1 MKLLVDKKEVITCAY
16 AKGEISRRAYW
27 LIENP
32 KYLIVQYLS
41 DVQDTSNEIHIH
53 KNEVIKKDFSL
64 SAFIPCYSFYDF
76 T

>member
-32 KYLIVQYLS
+32 KFVIVQYLS
-41 DVQDTSNEIHIH
+41 DAQEISKGIHI
-53 KNEVIKKDFSL
+53 NEVIDHHEISTIESHNFQNV
-64 SAFIPCYSFYDF
+64 A
-76 T
+76 

>member
-32 KYLIVQYLS
+32 KYVIVQYLS
-41 DVQDTSNEIHIH
+41 DSQEISKELHIEDKNMISHQEASTIESN
-53 KNEVIKKDFSL
+53 KFQNC
-64 SAFIPCYSFYDF
+64 A
-76 T
+76 

>member
-41 DVQDTSNEIHIH
+41 DVQDISSEVHIL
-53 KNEVIKKDFSL
+53 KNEMIDHHEISTIESDKFQN
-64 SAFIPCYSFYDF
+64 AA
-76 T
+76 

>member
-32 KYLIVQYLS
+32 KFVIVQYLS
-41 DVQDTSNEIHIH
+41 DAQEI
-53 KNEVIKKDFSL
+53 S
-64 SAFIPCYSFYDF
+64 
-76 T
+76 

>member
-32 KYLIVQYLS
+32 KYVIVQYLS
-41 DVQDTSNEIHIH
+41 DSQEISLGIH
-53 KNEVIKKDFSL
+53 THENEVIDHHEISTIESDKFQNI
-64 SAFIPCYSFYDF
+64 A
-76 T
+76 

>member
-32 KYLIVQYLS
+32 KYVIVQYLS
-41 DVQDTSNEIHIH
+41 DSQEISKELHIEDKNMISHQEASTKESN
-53 KNEVIKKDFSL
+53 KFQNCV
-64 SAFIPCYSFYDF
+64 
-76 T
+76 